1 MKESDSPLRLSVSNF
16 ISKVSGGSA
25 EGSAEGFAEGD
36 SQGASQSPLQGA
48 AEGGGASEF
57 IMNV

>member
-16 ISKVSGGSA
+16 ISKVSGGS
-25 EGSAEGFAEGD
+25 GEGFAEGD

>member
-25 EGSAEGFAEGD
+25 EGFAEGD
-36 SQGASQSPLQGA
+36 SQGA